1 MRGAGWV
8 EVGAQGKL
16 KSNGKANGK
25 HHRSADNEPDGAEKR
40 GSSIYGRTALKAE
53 CDKLAAIPKD
63 SGRNNALNSA
73 AFNLFQLV
81 AGGELDEEKDQVAE
95 RLFAAAEA
103 RQAVIYVPT
112 AVMWETSLL
121 SRVGRIDLR
130 RSLRQFFADLF
141 TNPAYRALDL
151 IAEDVDLASDARPN
165 DDPFDALVC
174 AAARRL
180 SLPLLT
186 RDADIAESGL
196 VRVIWS

>member
-1 MRGAGWV
+1 MGWSPTRAPPD
-8 EVGAQGKL
+8 GFMPI
-16 KSNGKANGK
+16 
-25 HHRSADNEPDGAEKR
+25 RSARWWAASRSRPPIPASLVRTGQSAGCFPVVDGGACR
-40 GSSIYGRTALKAE
+40 SPGGIVADAR
-53 CDKLAAIPKD
+53 AAVTDTHP
-63 SGRNNALNSA
+63 L
-73 AFNLFQLV
+73 LFHA
-81 AGGELDEEKDQVAE
+81 AGGRRLGRRAA

-103 RQAVIYVPT
+103 RTALIYVPT

-151 IAEDVDLASDARPN
+151 IAEDVYLASDARPN